1 MENNDF
7 IYVEKYAPK
16 SIDDC
21 ILPESL
27 TSIFTG
33 YRDANKVP
41 NMTLAGPPGVG
52 KTSTVKA
59 LANELNR
66 DFMIINGSEDRSI
79 DTVRNKIRNY
89 ASTVSLLN
97 EGKKILLIDEA
108 DNLTYDA
115 QLALRGSIQDLQNN
129 CVFVLTCNYPNK
141 IDPSISES
149 RCPVVHF
156 SIPSKEK
163 PSLALRYYKR
173 LVEIVEKE
181 NVKCDNNKILMRLVE
196 KYFPDF
202 RRTLFELQKHA
213 VTGEIRSDI
222 LVESTSINLDL
233 LFRYMK
239 EKNFTEVRKWTTNN
253 LDNDP
258 TILLRKIFE
267 NLETYVKKTSIP
279 EIILIIAEHQNKN
292 VLDKEINLLA
302 CFIKIMCSAD
312 WL

>member
-7 IYVEKYAPK
+7 IYVEKYAPTC
-16 SIDDC
+16 IDEC
-21 ILPESL
+21 ILPEYL
-27 TSIFTG
+27 TNIFTG
-33 YRDANKVP
+33 YRDSNRVP

-52 KTSTVKA
+52 KTSTVRA
-59 LANELNR
+59 LATELKR
-66 DFMIINGSEDRSI
+66 DFMIINGSEERSI
-79 DTVRNKIRNY
+79 DIVRNKIRNY
-89 ASTVSLLN
+89 GSTVSLFN

-129 CVFVLTCNYPNK
+129 CVFILTCNYPNK

-156 SIPSKEK
+156 SIPAKEK
-163 PSLALRYYKR
+163 PAIAMRYYKQ
-173 LVEIVEKE
+173 LLEIVEKE
-181 NVKCDNNKILMRLVE
+181 KVICENKKVLMMLVE

-213 VTGEIRSDI
+213 VTGEIRSDV
-222 LVESTSINLDL
+222 LVESTSIKIDL

-239 EKNFTEVRKWTTNN
+239 EKNFTEVRKWTSNH

-258 TILLRKIFE
+258 NILLRRIFD
-267 NLETYVKKTSIP
+267 NLELYVKKSSIP
-279 EIILIIAEHQNKN
+279 EMILIIAEHQNKN
-292 VLDKEINLLA
+292 VIDKEINLLA
-302 CFIKIMCSAD
+302 CFIKMMCSAE